1 MRETDPIASLREMV
15 DCFFLFSCPGGGIG
29 RREGLKPPCSSE
41 RTGSIPVSGTIFRV
55 EYTDYIEPTTIG
67 ELMTLEEIFE
77 IRRKRT
83 EVLHQLM
90 LGERRR
96 REESGNTYYPTE
108 EDLGDQ

>member
-1 MRETDPIASLREMV
+1 
-15 DCFFLFSCPGGGIG
+15 
-29 RREGLKPPCSSE
+29 
-41 RTGSIPVSGTIFRV
+41 
-55 EYTDYIEPTTIG
+55 
-67 ELMTLEEIFE
+67 MTLEEIFE